1 MTEIPDDVRELATRL
16 FDMARNGDEALIEYL
31 DNGVSPDLA
40 NQDGN
45 TLLMLAA
52 YAGHTTIVQA
62 LVERGADVDKQN
74 DRGQTPLAGAVFKK
88 YDEVVDVLV
97 AAGADPHA
105 GAPSAVETARLFQMH
120 DALVRLGAAE

>member
-1 MTEIPDDVRELATRL
+1 MTEIPDDVREFATRL
-16 FDMARNGDEALIEYL
+16 FDMARNGDDALIEYL

-105 GAPSAVETARLFQMH
+105 GAPSAVETARIFQMN